1 MLLTTGLI
9 LIALGVAVWLFG
21 DRMWLLG
28 AGAGAL
34 LGFGLLRLFPGMADG
49 TMGLLIVVGL
59 AIFLGVVAFFG
70 KAFAKILAMIVGFVI
85 GGGLTVGFLDMLGL
99 SFGLMDWLLA
109 LIVGVVVAFAFA
121 RYLNWALIIFA
132 SLVGSM
138 LIVRGSTVA
147 FPGLVDGTIGT
158 LIVLVL
164 TAIGIYY
171 HYRKSKPATPAA
183 TPAS

>member
-9 LIALGVAVWLFG
+9 LIALGVVVWLYG

-34 LGFGLLRLFPGMADG
+34 LGFGLLNLIPSLAEG
-49 TMGLLIVVGL
+49 TLGLLIVVGL
-59 AIFLGVVAFFG
+59 AILFGALAFFG
-70 KAFAKILAMIVGFVI
+70 KAFAKMIAMIIGFVV
-85 GGGLTVGFLDMLGL
+85 GGGLAVALLGL
-99 SFGLMDWLLA
+99 FGMSFGLMDWLLA
-109 LIVGVVVAFAFA
+109 LLAGVVVAVLFA
-121 RYLNWALIIFA
+121 RFLSWALIVFA

-147 FPGLVDGTIGT
+147 FPGLVDATIGT

-164 TAIGIYY
+164 TGIGIFY
-171 HYRKSKPATPAA
+171 HYRKSRPSAPATPAA
-183 TPAS
+183 S